1 MKYFKGH
8 TMNSILTHS
17 YHRWSKHGYKNYKK
31 THTQDIDINISIED
45 FITFFKCRKE
55 KTSSA
60 FSGRHLG
67 HYKSI
72 TIAAQLG
79 ETTFA
84 ETLVHVINSSIASQ
98 TPLHRWQ
105 HSAQVM
111 IEKGKGNFIEHL
123 RIIQLFEADLNFVL
137 HLIWGNRMIRNAQRE
152 QVLNDSQYSLPG
164 QTCQSA
170 IWNKV

>member
-1 MKYFKGH
+1 
-8 TMNSILTHS
+8 
-17 YHRWSKHGYKNYKK
+17 
-31 THTQDIDINISIED
+31 
-45 FITFFKCRKE
+45 
-55 KTSSA
+55 
-60 FSGRHLG
+60 
-67 HYKSI
+67 
-72 TIAAQLG
+72 
-79 ETTFA
+79 
-84 ETLVHVINSSIASQ
+84 
-98 TPLHRWQ
+98 
-105 HSAQVM
+105 M